1 MARFPGT
8 LILFV
13 LTGYSHIACGE
24 PPYQLTDP
32 KLKTVLIDS
41 SIRESFLSIRTDTAG
56 RLYVGGREALF
67 VYEPRPDG
75 LYDAPR
81 ECYRF
86 PDNSWIYDIEIR
98 GEDLYVMTNRA
109 LYLLPKGVTKHQGL
123 RAKRLIWGHPDFHP
137 HQCLHGLA
145 WGPDGY
151 LYLSMGDLMVSYGDF
166 CRPDHWG
173 HWNF

>member
-75 LYDAPR
+75 LYDAPTPMST
-81 ECYRF
+81 RF
-86 PDNSWIYDIEIR
+86 SLGTR
-98 GEDLYVMTNRA
+98 R
-109 LYLLPKGVTKHQGL
+109 LPLPVHGRSHGIL
-123 RAKRLIWGHPDFHP
+123 R
-137 HQCLHGLA
+137 
-145 WGPDGY
+145 
-151 LYLSMGDLMVSYGDF
+151 
-166 CRPDHWG
+166 
-173 HWNF
+173 